1 VPWSSRASAALL
13 ATLSGALAP
22 ARLDAQSTCTFGPDG
37 FDGNGVCCP
46 NTGQEAQVPD
56 FPDLLIDGRALAFDE
71 CVRDPREVV
80 SIDIQSPV
88 RVNCDHFRIDVTVVG
103 GLWSFTGSFLA
114 KYSRTW
120 VDFDSVGNCR
130 QRWRFLLN
138 TDVSYTFDNDPPY
151 PYEGLV
157 PHCVLGD
164 PAYTP
169 HYTGHIDYMCD
180 ASSAMTAAIALH
192 HLPGCI
198 SHDDCSLA
206 PAVSA
211 GSAHP
216 EWSYHVVGPLPF
228 SYVDPGS
235 AFATAFTL
243 NQAGA
248 AEAVRESRPPFS
260 NYACLREARLGI
272 AQPNELTPQEGQG
285 QLFCPCTTIDP
296 NAPENQE
303 RWTFVSMFASF
314 ECADDPT
321 SGIVKI
327 TSQDLDPVTSYCPGA
342 GILGP
347 FVGNTPGLITMRV
360 GSWTGGPFAGEDLH
374 IFFGRMRHVR
384 YHPPITALPLVPCGL
399 PLDPSM
405 SSVDVDSF
413 VHGVLT
419 VYPTTRFGRLEP
431 FPGDPS
437 LCDAYDSM
445 QYDRFFD
452 LANMAVPSVT
462 LPDIDGYGIEF
473 YSWIVWNLNPVGIP

>member
-1 VPWSSRASAALL
+1 MPWSSRAFAALL
-13 ATLSGALAP
+13 ATLGGALAP

-46 NTGQEAQVPD
+46 NTGQAAQVPD

-88 RVNCDHFRIDVTVVG
+88 QVNCDHFRIDVTVVG

-120 VDFDSVGNCR
+120 VDFDAEGNCR

-164 PAYTP
+164 PATTP
-169 HYTGHIDYMCD
+169 HYTGHLDYMCD

-206 PAVSA
+206 PAVST

-235 AFATAFTL
+235 AFATPFVL

-272 AQPNELTPQEGQG
+272 VSSNQLAPQESQG
-285 QLFCPCTTIDP
+285 QRFCPCTTIDP
-296 NAPENQE
+296 NATENQE
-303 RWTFVSMFASF
+303 RWTFVSLYASF
-314 ECADDPT
+314 ECNDDPAA
-321 SGIVKI
+321 GLVKI
-327 TSQDLDPVTSYCPGA
+327 VSTDVNPTPTPCSLPG
-342 GILGP
+342 LGP
-347 FVGNTPGLITMRV
+347 FTQGVPGLITMRL
-360 GSWTGGPFAGEDLH
+360 GSWTGGPFAGEAAHL
-374 IFFGRMRHVR
+374 FFGRIRHAR
-384 YHPPITALPLVPCGL
+384 YHPPITALPNVPCGL
-399 PLDPSM
+399 IVDASM
-405 SSVDVDSF
+405 SDVLVDTF

-431 FPGDPS
+431 FPGEPS
-437 LCDAYDSM
+437 RCDAYDSLR
-445 QYDRFFD
+445 YDRFLD
-452 LANMAVPSVT
+452 LANMAIVRSTP
-462 LPDIDGYGIEF
+462 PDEDGYGVEF
-473 YSWIVWNLNPVGIP
+473 YSWIVWNLNAQGQL